1 MTTAIVPARASPR
14 FVRFFGGYACR
25 MLRKR
30 FASVQLE
37 RQSEQALRGA
47 AAHNGPLVVAFNH
60 PSWWDPIIGVAIK
73 HLYMPD
79 RSAIAPIEMAMFHRF
94 RFMRK
99 LGMFGIDTEH
109 PGASRALV
117 QYMRECHEQDPRTA
131 LFMTPQGGFT
141 DVRASIVVRP
151 GAGAVA
157 SGLDNVRVLAI
168 LSELVFWEDKRPE
181 LLLLA
186 RACPQPARSTTA
198 GWTRSIRESMQGGAD
213 RLAELA
219 IERNAE
225 PFVPI
230 LARSGSD
237 VNPAYDLWQRLR
249 GRRSNITSKQR
260 GAHP

>member
-1 MTTAIVPARASPR
+1 MTTPIAPARTSPR

-30 FASVQLE
+30 FASVHLE
-37 RQSEQALRGA
+37 QESGQVLRDA
-47 AAHNGPLVVAFNH
+47 AAHDGPLVVAFNH
-60 PSWWDPIIGVAIK
+60 PSWWDPIVGVAIK

-79 RSAIAPIEMAMFHRF
+79 RPAIAPIEMAMFERF
-94 RFMRK
+94 GFMRR

-109 PGASRALV
+109 PDAARAMV
-117 QYMRECHEQDPRTA
+117 QYVCECHEQDSRIA
-131 LFMTPQGGFT
+131 LFLTPQGGFT
-141 DVRASIVVRP
+141 DVRAPVVVRP

-157 SGLDNVRVLAI
+157 STLDDVRVLAL

-186 RACPQPARSTTA
+186 RECPRPARPTTA
-198 GWTRSIRESMQGGAD
+198 GWTRTIRDGMQGGAD

-219 IERNAE
+219 ITRSAE

-230 LARSGSD
+230 LARIGSD
-237 VNPAYDLWQRLR
+237 VNPAYDFWQRLR
-249 GRRSNITSKQR
+249 GRRSQITPRQR
-260 GAHP
+260 GAHS